1 MNCRCTNILLF
12 SIGFLLLAFSC
23 KKETAEIFPEVQFIQ
38 PASNSAYDVFD
49 TITIRLLVNYNE
61 PVISLKIN
69 LQDESSTPVVTSL
82 VIENF
87 ETGVETTVYY
97 IISNNHLATG
107 SYRLVAEAREG
118 EIYTRA
124 YRTIF
129 IHEIERVLAHVF
141 VVEQEAQTVHKIHR
155 FSPAMGSQFIT
166 VYHGDYAGSEVS
178 SSSKQFF
185 IAGSHSG
192 DLTAFDAEA
201 MTIKW
206 TSPIIPN
213 LVQPYF
219 TSLKRIGNHVF
230 AGLWEGYT
238 GRWSMTGQKGVST
251 QITPN
256 TYSYLL
262 FSTDKYLVTAALQKS
277 NHLMHW
283 IEVFYLDAGGLVNAT
298 HSDIIPVIFTEPEPG
313 NILILGNNQSGNAYV
328 RRFDPSSGMLYFP
341 YQPFDL
347 PASAVKAAE
356 AISAQQILLAF
367 DNGVYLYEYQ
377 VAIGLFAE
385 IPQVSSIC
393 YENISHTVWMI
404 AGGKVLVYNLTG
416 NLLSE
421 YEVGGELVNLHLIY
435 NR

>member
-23 KKETAEIFPEVQFIQ
+23 KKEAAEIFPEVQFIQ

-49 TITIRLLVNYNE
+49 TITIRLLVNYNK
-61 PVISLKIN
+61 PAISLRIN

-97 IISNNHLATG
+97 IISNNQLNTG
-107 SYRLVAEAREG
+107 SYRLVAEARDG
-118 EIYTRA
+118 GIYTRA
-124 YRTIF
+124 YRSVF
-129 IHEIERVLAHVF
+129 IHEIERVLSHVF
-141 VVEQEAQTVHKIHR
+141 VVQQEAQTHKIHR
-155 FSPAMGSQFIT
+155 FSPAMGSQLTT
-166 VYHGDYAGSEVS
+166 VFHGDYAGSDVS

-185 IAGSHSG
+185 IAGRHSG

-213 LVQPYF
+213 PVQPYF

-251 QITPN
+251 QITSN

-262 FSTDKYLVTAALQKS
+262 FSTEKYLVTAALQKS
-277 NHLMHW
+277 NHLIHW
-283 IEVFYLDAGGLVNAT
+283 LEVFYLDAGGLVST
-298 HSDIIPVIFTEPEPG
+298 TQSDIIPVIFTEPEHG
-313 NILILGNNQSGNAYV
+313 NLLILGNNQSGNAYA
-328 RRFDPSSGMLYFP
+328 RRFDPSTGMLYFP

-347 PASAVKAAE
+347 PASAVKTAE
-356 AISAQQILLAF
+356 AISPKQILLAF
-367 DNGVYLYEYQ
+367 DNGVYLYKYQ
-377 VAIGLFAE
+377 VAIGLFAG
-385 IPQVSSIC
+385 IPQVSSMC
-393 YENISHTVWMI
+393 YEDISRTVWMI
-404 AGGKVLVYNLTG
+404 AGGKVLVYNLAG